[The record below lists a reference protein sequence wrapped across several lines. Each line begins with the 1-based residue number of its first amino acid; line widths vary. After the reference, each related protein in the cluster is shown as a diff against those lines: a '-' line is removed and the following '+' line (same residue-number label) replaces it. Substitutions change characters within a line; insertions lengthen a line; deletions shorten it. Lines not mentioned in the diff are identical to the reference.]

1 MVVGVEAVIGL
12 NWDHGRAEAPGIA
25 HQGAGLD
32 AECLGRVAGGDSDGG
47 IRERLDDDHGLAAQ
61 GRGLLLLARRKERI
75 EIEEQPLDGVVGRWR
90 VHFLFYTLG
99 GRYQQARP
107 CRRATPSASKTWASS
122 TWCAPAATPAGTR
135 RSFQTLSCYRGDPA
149 TRASWRLSASCTA
162 ANAGRGARPCSMW
175 NSGRAIE
182 FRI

>member
-1 MVVGVEAVIGL
+1 MATAESVSVCTTIMGL
-12 NWDHGRAEAPGIA
+12 LRRAG
-25 HQGAGLD
+25 
-32 AECLGRVAGGDSDGG
+32 
-47 IRERLDDDHGLAAQ
+47 
-61 GRGLLLLARRKERI
+61 GLLLLARRKERI

-90 VHFLFYTLG
+90 VHLLFYTLG

-107 CRRATPSASKTWASS
+107 CRRATPSA
-122 TWCAPAATPAGTR
+122 
-135 RSFQTLSCYRGDPA
+135 SCYRGDPA

-162 ANAGRGARPCSMW
+162 ANAGRGARPRSMW